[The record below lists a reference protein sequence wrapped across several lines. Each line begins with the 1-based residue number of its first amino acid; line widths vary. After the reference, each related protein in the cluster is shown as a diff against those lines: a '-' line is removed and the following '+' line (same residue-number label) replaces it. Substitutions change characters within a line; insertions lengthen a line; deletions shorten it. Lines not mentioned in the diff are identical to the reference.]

1 MARMLGRP
9 ACQSNFPENVMSRHS
24 LIALISLIVVL
35 VAIAMPRQAAAEGL
49 KDGLTV
55 IAVYNGIAPSVAD
68 LDAAETAMIVTGTQV
83 KTGGV
88 GLMSYGVQ
96 PGDVTLLRPGADT
109 MIAVRDSMR
118 KLRSDVGPYASDQFG
133 MLSAAFAAMTRLD
146 APAGSR
152 LIVIS
157 PGRTEGQ
164 SDSTRSRLQ
173 SVGELFVREGWQIEV
188 MTLPSTVAA
197 ERDQMAALAIA
208 AGGRYYDMGSTDG
221 VAGLIGDWMGLKLA
235 GAIDAELGK
244 GVPSITSVD
253 VAPQTSEL
261 HVAFMRADSS
271 TQVSL
276 FRPNG
281 AQVDLNVPGASRF
294 ETPNAVVYTVQ
305 NPAAGAWRLQGTGT
319 GSKLVAATE
328 IRNPLHVGLI
338 EEPPFAVGRETVLKA
353 AASVNGQP
361 QVLPGASITARVKW
375 ADGTASVYEL
385 NDAGAGADEKAEDGI
400 FSVLLPT
407 PSKQGFNDVSLEL
420 RWADL
425 GAVVRSAA
433 VFRTEVFPA
442 VQITDVSDIKAH
454 KGDTVQVAK
463 VRVTV
468 GQYPHLVRPSEI
480 KAQLTDG
487 QNTVDATVSPVKII
501 EDGKAWEFDIRAA
514 PSVGGDYKL
523 NVSLVSQHLGRS
535 FTASAPVVATA
546 ATIDARPLKLLGLPV
561 WAWAAAF
568 AAAAAIAMAVSY
580 IARQARPYGCLYDD
594 QDRLVADFTKVVRSP
609 VKRLFTRARVLA
621 AEVPGLPFHGGEF
634 EFRREG
640 VELHYHRAP
649 GDPSI
654 RINGHPAG
662 ETVKLEEEAWL
673 GVGGRLLRF
682 VTQRRV
688 AATAPAAG
696 DGD

>member
-9 ACQSNFPENVMSRHS
+9 VSQPHFPENAMTRPS
-24 LIALISLIVVL
+24 LIALISLLVVL
-35 VAIAMPRQAAAEGL
+35 LAIAMPRQAVAEGL

-55 IAVYNGIAPSVAD
+55 IAVDSGIAPSVSD
-68 LDAAETAMIVTGTQV
+68 LDAAETALIVTGTQV

-88 GLMSYGVQ
+88 GLMSYGEQ
-96 PGDVTLLRPGADT
+96 PGEVTLLRPGADT
-109 MIAVRDSMR
+109 MIAVQDSMR

-133 MLSAAFAAMTRLD
+133 MLSAVFASMTRLD
-146 APAGSR
+146 APVGSR
-152 LIVIS
+152 LIIIT
-157 PGRTEGQ
+157 PGRTGGQ

-173 SVGELFVREGWQIEV
+173 SVGELFVREGWRIEV
-188 MTLPSTVAA
+188 MTMPSTVAV

-208 AGGRYYDMGSTDG
+208 AGGRYYDLGSTNG
-221 VAGLIGDWMGLKLA
+221 VAALVGETMGLKLT

-253 VAPQTSEL
+253 VAPLTSEFN
-261 HVAFMRADSS
+261 VVFVRANGG
-271 TQVSL
+271 THVSL

-281 AQVDLNVPGASRF
+281 AQVDLNVPGASRS
-294 ETPNAVVYTVQ
+294 ETPNAVIYRIE
-305 NPAAGAWRLQGTGT
+305 NPAAGAWRLQGTGS

-328 IRNPLHVGLI
+328 IRNPLQVGLI
-338 EEPPFAVGRETVLKA
+338 QEPPFAIGRETVLKA

-361 QVLPGASITARVKW
+361 QVLPGASVTARVKW
-375 ADGTASVYEL
+375 ADGAAAVFEL
-385 NDAGAGADEKAEDGI
+385 NDAGVGADEKAEDGI
-400 FSVLLPT
+400 FSVLVPT
-407 PSKQGFNDVSLEL
+407 PTKQGFNDVSLEL

-425 GAVVRSAA
+425 GAVLRSAA
-433 VFRTEVFPA
+433 VFRTEVFPT
-442 VQITDVSDIKAH
+442 VQVTEVSNINAH
-454 KGDTVQVAK
+454 KGDTVHVAK

-468 GQYPHLVRPSEI
+468 GQYPHLVRPGEV

-487 QNTVDATVSPVKII
+487 QNTVNATVSPVKII
-501 EDGKAWEFDIRAA
+501 EDGKAWEFDIQAA

-523 NVSLVSQHLGRS
+523 NVTLTSQHLGRS
-535 FTASAPVVATA
+535 FTASSPVVATA

-568 AAAAAIAMAVSY
+568 AAAAAIALAVSY
-580 IARQARPYGCLYDD
+580 IVRQAKPYGYLHDD
-594 QDRLVADFTKVVRSP
+594 QGRVVADFTKLARSP
-609 VKRLFTRARVLA
+609 MKRLFTRARVLA
-621 AEVPGLPFHGGEF
+621 IEVPGLPFRGGEF
-634 EFRREG
+634 EFRRTG
-640 VELHYHRAP
+640 VELHYHRMP

-654 RINGHPAG
+654 RVNGHPAG
-662 ETVKLEEEAWL
+662 ETVKLDEESWL

-682 VTQRRV
+682 VTQGK